1 MATTQPPKTET
12 NTITETR
19 QNFSETLNRVYRGD
33 ARVVVEKS
41 GIAVGVIVSPGD
53 LEALQRIEDERRL
66 TLEAFADAR
75 KAFEGVPHE
84 EVEREIEKAIEEVEE
99 ERRLVRDQAE
109 KQSA

>member
-1 MATTQPPKTET
+1 
-12 NTITETR
+12 
-19 QNFSETLNRVYRGD
+19 VYRGE
-33 ARVVVEKS
+33 ARVGVEKS

-75 KAFEGVPHE
+75 NAFEGVPHE
-84 EVEREIEKAIEEVEE
+84 EIEREIEKAIEEVEE

>member
-1 MATTQPPKTET
+1 M
-12 NTITETR
+12 
-19 QNFSETLNRVYRGD
+19 SRGE

-41 GIAVGVIVSPGD
+41 GIAVGAIVFPGD

-66 TLEAFADAR
+66 TLEAFADER

-84 EVEREIEKAIEEVEE
+84 EIEREIEKPIEEVEE

-109 KQSA
+109 KQLA

>member
-1 MATTQPPKTET
+1 M
-12 NTITETR
+12 
-19 QNFSETLNRVYRGD
+19 YRGE
-33 ARVVVEKS
+33 ARVGFEKS

-75 KAFEGVPHE
+75 NAFEGVPHE
-84 EVEREIEKAIEEVEE
+84 EIEREIEKAIEEVEE

-109 KQSA
+109 KQLA